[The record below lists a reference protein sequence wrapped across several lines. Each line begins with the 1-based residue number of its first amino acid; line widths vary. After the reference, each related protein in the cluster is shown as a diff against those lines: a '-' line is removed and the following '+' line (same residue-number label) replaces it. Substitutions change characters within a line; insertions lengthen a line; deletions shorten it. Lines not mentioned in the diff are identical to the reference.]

1 MNKTSENQLRKVKAS
16 SSWLGKMKTRQ
27 YVRDFTF
34 LVDEPEKLGGTNEG
48 PTPLEYV
55 IGAFNGCLLV
65 VIEMVAKEQQFLFKD
80 VVIESYG
87 TVDRRGL
94 LGIADVLP
102 HFQKVVNNITFV
114 TEETNERLDNLQA
127 EVQKRCP
134 MYNLLVDAGIDVQLN
149 WHISDEEDV
158 KERRNV

>member
-1 MNKTSENQLRKVKAS
+1 MSRTSKNPLRKIKVR
-16 SSWLGKMKTRQ
+16 SSWLGKMSTRH

-34 LVDEPEKLGGTNEG
+34 LVDEPEKLGGTNKA

-55 IGAFNGCLLV
+55 LGAFNGCLFV
-65 VIEMVAKEQQFLFKD
+65 VIQMIAREQQFQFKD

-94 LGIADVLP
+94 LGTADVSP
-102 HFQKVVNNITFV
+102 HFQEVVNEITFV
-114 TEETNERLDNLQA
+114 TEESKERLDALKA

-134 MYNLLVDAGIDVQLN
+134 MYNLFVDAGIDVQLN
-149 WHISDEEDV
+149 WQIADE
-158 KERRNV
+158 